1 MNFFKKL
8 TIATSIA
15 ATSFCGYAQAQDYQ
29 WKEAK
34 SNGYIYKYVT
44 NDPASARYYTLKNGL
59 TVILSPTNKEPRIQT
74 YIATKAGSK
83 TDPAD
88 HTGLAHY
95 LEHMLFKGTDKF
107 GSKDWAKEKPLLDQI
122 DALYEQY
129 NQTKDE
135 AERKDIYRNI
145 DKISGEAAKFAIANE
160 YDKMMASMGG
170 DGTNA
175 FTSVEQTVY
184 TEDIPANALD
194 KFLALQGERFRAPV
208 LRLFHTELE
217 AVYEEKNRALDDDD
231 DKSYEAFF
239 ATIFP
244 NNNYGKQTTIG
255 TVEHLRNPSLKAIRE
270 YYNNYYV
277 PNNMVIIM
285 SGDFN
290 PDDIIAKIDRAF
302 SYMKQKAV
310 PEYIVG
316 QEKAITSPVTKEVY
330 GPNPESLLMGF
341 RFPGATTKDAR
352 MLNLVGS
359 MLTNGQAGLI
369 DLNLVKKQK
378 LLGASAFPYVLKDYS
393 TLLLTGRPTEGQSL
407 DEVKNLLLQ
416 QIEKLRK
423 GDFSEDLIQSI
434 VNNEK
439 KSIIQRDEK
448 YSSRADILMNE
459 FTSEIDHKVSL
470 EYVREISSIT
480 KKDIMDFA
488 AKYLQNN
495 NYVAIYKRKGE
506 DKNIAKVV
514 KPAITPVSVN
524 REDQSPFLKKI
535 DAMPEN
541 AISPI
546 WLNFEKDI
554 TKNKLG
560 SVDVLSVKNNDNALF
575 RLYYYFDAGKWSN
588 KMLPL
593 AAEYLQYLGTENK
606 SSEELSKEFY
616 KLASSF
622 NVGAGNENTYISI
635 EGLNENF
642 DKTAALFEDLIK
654 NCQADQTALESYK
667 VRLKKARDNAKQN
680 KGSIMAGLRSY
691 AQYGAQNPFNNVM
704 SDAELDALMAEDL
717 IKILKDLFT
726 YKHKVL
732 YYGPKT
738 GTEVA
743 ASLKP
748 IHQVSTSLKDMPKS
762 KTFTQTSSDKSKVL
776 FADFDMVQAEVFWV
790 KNGDLYNPSIT
801 PTAQLFNNYFGSG
814 MGSIVFQT
822 IRESKA
828 LAYSSYSAY
837 SMPGK
842 KEDKSAVI
850 AYVGTQADKF
860 NDATVAMNELLNE
873 LPKSEQLV
881 ETSKNSL
888 RKSIAAERI
897 TQDGILFNYLSA
909 QRLGNNFDMRKNVYD
924 QSPKLNFTDLNN
936 FHNKEMK
943 NKNYTY
949 CIVASKDKVTEED
962 MKKLGEVKKLSLT
975 EIFGY

>member
-1 MNFFKKL
+1 
-8 TIATSIA
+8 
-15 ATSFCGYAQAQDYQ
+15 
-29 WKEAK
+29 
-34 SNGYIYKYVT
+34 
-44 NDPASARYYTLKNGL
+44 
-59 TVILSPTNKEPRIQT
+59 
-74 YIATKAGSK
+74 
-83 TDPAD
+83 
-88 HTGLAHY
+88 
-95 LEHMLFKGTDKF
+95 
-107 GSKDWAKEKPLLDQI
+107 
-122 DALYEQY
+122 
-129 NQTKDE
+129 
-135 AERKDIYRNI
+135 
-145 DKISGEAAKFAIANE
+145 
-160 YDKMMASMGG
+160 
-170 DGTNA
+170 
-175 FTSVEQTVY
+175 
-184 TEDIPANALD
+184 
-194 KFLALQGERFRAPV
+194 
-208 LRLFHTELE
+208 
-217 AVYEEKNRALDDDD
+217 
-231 DKSYEAFF
+231 
-239 ATIFP
+239 
-244 NNNYGKQTTIG
+244 
-255 TVEHLRNPSLKAIRE
+255 
-270 YYNNYYV
+270 
-277 PNNMVIIM
+277 
-285 SGDFN
+285 
-290 PDDIIAKIDRAF
+290 
-302 SYMKQKAV
+302 
-310 PEYIVG
+310 
-316 QEKAITSPVTKEVY
+316 
-330 GPNPESLLMGF
+330 
-341 RFPGATTKDAR
+341 
-352 MLNLVGS
+352 
-359 MLTNGQAGLI
+359 
-369 DLNLVKKQK
+369 
-378 LLGASAFPYVLKDYS
+378 
-393 TLLLTGRPTEGQSL
+393 
-407 DEVKNLLLQ
+407 
-416 QIEKLRK
+416 
-423 GDFSEDLIQSI
+423 
-434 VNNEK
+434 
-439 KSIIQRDEK
+439 
-448 YSSRADILMNE
+448 
-459 FTSEIDHKVSL
+459 
-470 EYVREISSIT
+470 
-480 KKDIMDFA
+480 
-488 AKYLQNN
+488 
-495 NYVAIYKRKGE
+495 
-506 DKNIAKVV
+506 
-514 KPAITPVSVN
+514 
-524 REDQSPFLKKI
+524 
-535 DAMPEN
+535 
-541 AISPI
+541 
-546 WLNFEKDI
+546 
-554 TKNKLG
+554 
-560 SVDVLSVKNNDNALF
+560 
-575 RLYYYFDAGKWSN
+575 
-588 KMLPL
+588 MLPL
-593 AAEYLQYLGTENK
+593 AAEYLQYLGTENR

-704 SDAELDALMAEDL
+704 SDAELDALKAEDL

-738 GTEVA
+738 GTEVT

-790 KNGDLYNPSIT
+790 KNGELYNPSIT